1 MCKINLNRREVERLY
16 EIFNKLHETGDFGC
30 VVLEQQNDSG
40 IGSILNAT
48 FQVTHKDIEGDLTV
62 CITDESEW

>member
-40 IGSILNAT
+40 IGSVLNAT
-48 FQVTHKDIEGDLTV
+48 FQITHKGVDGDFTV
-62 CITDESEW
+62 CITDESVW